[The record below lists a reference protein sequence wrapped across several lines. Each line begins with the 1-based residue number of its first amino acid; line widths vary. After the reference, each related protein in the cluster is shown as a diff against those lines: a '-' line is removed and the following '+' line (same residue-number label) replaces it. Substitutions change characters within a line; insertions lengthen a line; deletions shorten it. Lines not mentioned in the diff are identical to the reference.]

1 MNFLYEYMKR
11 YKVTYI
17 LICLIFLLGFI
28 IGSIFLIN
36 TPKQNKSEIRSYIVE
51 SVNNSNIDGIDKLT
65 VFKKSIIDNV
75 KFVLILYLLGC
86 TIIAGFMVYIA
97 IIYKGFVLGYTSA
110 AIFISYNIGESIRYL
125 FLTLI
130 LHNIVFLPIVFLLAM
145 SGIRLYKEI
154 MKKNYNLKTVLLRHT
169 VILLICLVFCII
181 ASGVEAYFSTII
193 FEIL

>member
-36 TPKQNKSEIRSYIVE
+36 TPKQNKSEIKTYIVE
-51 SVNNSNIDGIDKLT
+51 AVNASNIDGIDKLT

-86 TIIAGFMVYIA
+86 TIIAGFTVYIA

-110 AIFISYNIGESIRYL
+110 AIFISYNIGESIRYIL
-125 FLTLI
+125 LTLI

-193 FEIL
+193 FEFL

>member
-181 ASGVEAYFSTII
+181 ASGIEGYFSTII

>member
-110 AIFISYNIGESIRYL
+110 AIFISYNIGESIRYIL
-125 FLTLI
+125 LTLI

-181 ASGVEAYFSTII
+181 ASGIEGYFSTII

>member
-36 TPKQNKSEIRSYIVE
+36 TPKQNKSEIRYYIVE

-181 ASGVEAYFSTII
+181 ASGIEGYFSTII

>member
-65 VFKKSIIDNV
+65 VFKKSIIEYV

-181 ASGVEAYFSTII
+181 ASGIEGYFSTII

>member
-1 MNFLYEYMKR
+1 M
-11 YKVTYI
+11 
-17 LICLIFLLGFI
+17 
-28 IGSIFLIN
+28 
-36 TPKQNKSEIRSYIVE
+36 
-51 SVNNSNIDGIDKLT
+51 
-65 VFKKSIIDNV
+65 SIIDNV

-130 LHNIVFLPIVFLLAM
+130 LHNIVFLPIVFLLAL

-181 ASGVEAYFSTII
+181 ASGIEGYFSTII